1 VLVKK
6 EVDGASLR
14 FTNGVE
20 IDQVNGE
27 VYFTDSSMN
36 YQRSQHKMVTYEIQ
50 RLNGPPHR
58 YDLRTG
64 KSLGNVTTTYYICG
78 VQVESRATT
87 KICFFL

>member
-1 VLVKK
+1 
-6 EVDGASLR
+6 
-14 FTNGVE
+14 
-20 IDQVNGE
+20 
-27 VYFTDSSMN
+27 MN
-36 YQRSQHKMVTYEIQ
+36 YQWSQHKMVTYEIQ

-87 KICFFL
+87 KILFFNKNVYILLNFTVNVYQKMDMHIQ